1 MKRKLSRVLFVAVI
15 CVLLLGLTGIVG
27 CATTTQV
34 ENTITIGA
42 AVSLTGKTAYEGKL
56 VQDGYVVWENW
67 VNSHGGITAG
77 GKNYK
82 VKMIYY
88 DDQSD
93 AKTGANLTE
102 KLITQDK
109 ADFLFGP
116 FSSAI
121 TFATT
126 AIGEKY
132 KKLTIAPEA
141 NATNVYE
148 RGYKYVF
155 SVLPPAPALM
165 VPIAELASKMNPK
178 PKTVAIITAN
188 DLFPISCSNGFREQ
202 CKALGFQIV
211 LDEKYAAGA
220 TDISTLLS
228 KVKSLNPDI
237 LVDSGYTA
245 DSLMVMKQCKEL
257 DVNPKMYIFAVGVMV
272 PGFVKEL
279 GASAEYAFEGEWW
292 LPGMKLTDEIF
303 GTTADYVKACKDK
316 FGADYSPDYHVSSA
330 TAAGEL
336 LQLAIKKADSIE
348 TDKVRDALAGLDV
361 QLVTWPAIAFNE
373 KGQDIKTVHPVVQVQ
388 NGQFVLVYPEDSQ
401 EKAPLYPAPEW
412 GKR

>member
-1 MKRKLSRVLFVAVI
+1 
-15 CVLLLGLTGIVG
+15 
-27 CATTTQV
+27 
-34 ENTITIGA
+34 
-42 AVSLTGKTAYEGKL
+42 
-56 VQDGYVVWENW
+56 
-67 VNSHGGITAG
+67 
-77 GKNYK
+77 
-82 VKMIYY
+82 
-88 DDQSD
+88 
-93 AKTGANLTE
+93 
-102 KLITQDK
+102 
-109 ADFLFGP
+109 
-116 FSSAI
+116 
-121 TFATT
+121 
-126 AIGEKY
+126 
-132 KKLTIAPEA
+132 
-141 NATNVYE
+141 
-148 RGYKYVF
+148 
-155 SVLPPAPALM
+155 
-165 VPIAELASKMNPK
+165 
-178 PKTVAIITAN
+178 
-188 DLFPISCSNGFREQ
+188 
-202 CKALGFQIV
+202 V

-303 GTTADYVKACKDK
+303 GTTADYVKECKDK

-361 QLVTWPAIAFNE
+361 QLATWPAIAFNE
-373 KGQDIKTVHPVVQVQ
+373 KGQDIKTIHPVVQVQ

>member
-82 VKMIYY
+82 VKMVYY

-316 FGADYSPDYHVSSA
+316 FGADYSPDYHTSSA

-361 QLVTWPAIAFNE
+361 KLATWPAIAFNE
-373 KGQDIKTVHPVVQVQ
+373 KGQDIKTIHPVIQVQ